1 MTLSFN
7 IIKILEVLIKMTIK
21 EFRLME
27 ENRNLSLIDQ
37 GYEIMQIKYG

>member
-1 MTLSFN
+1 
-7 IIKILEVLIKMTIK
+7 MTIK